1 MRDIRAG
8 QIQYPDI
15 SPELNYVDVRSTA
28 SQTLIV
34 AAISYVD
41 AAAAG
46 VRLDLFFKQQ
56 RFDEAISFNDVISV
70 AFHYGR
76 TAADIVSF
84 GDTAVLTTGKGL
96 ADSFGFA
103 DAIVVTW
110 TIDRT
115 FGDSVTMLDNLIP
128 SIVGLSSY
136 SEFTTM
142 ADAIA
147 LVYTKPLTDTATL
160 ADTPSISMSLPAADS
175 VSLTDLAT
183 RGVGKALAETLSIGD
198 SASVVT
204 LNMESSVLNHSVLGA
219 FAFNQ

>member
-15 SPELNYVDVRSTA
+15 SPELNYVDIRSTA

-56 RFDEAISFNDVISV
+56 RFEDAISFNDVVSIEYNYGRSV
-70 AFHYGR
+70 A
-76 TAADIVSF
+76 DILSF
-84 GDTAVLTTGKGL
+84 GDIAVLATGKGL
-96 ADSFGFA
+96 GDIVSFA

-110 TIDRT
+110 TISRT
-115 FGDSVTMLDNLIP
+115 FGDSVTMLDNAIP
-128 SIVGLSSY
+128 FVAGLNSY
-136 SEFTTM
+136 NEFATM

-160 ADTPSISMSLPAADS
+160 VDTPAISVGSTRTET
-175 VSLTDLAT
+175 VSLGDLAT
-183 RGVGKALAETLSIGD
+183 RGVGKALAETLSISD
-198 SASVVT
+198 NATVVT
-204 LNMESSVLNHSVLGA
+204 LNIESSVLNHSVLGA